1 VIIMG
6 RGPEYWNQPAPSRPL
21 RQLPALIASAFRLVW
36 RADRWSLIL
45 TAAVD
50 LLRGAIAAAQIL
62 ITRDVLQHLLKAGD
76 RQDVVRDALPAA
88 VTLAIIS
95 AVSMLIGQLRNT
107 RQQVFSERVQ
117 QLAMREMLDVAAR
130 VDLIAF
136 EEPTFYDRLQRA
148 QMNAMNR
155 PMQVVQ
161 SIVMLIS
168 GLLGTIGIG
177 VALFTLHPLLLPV
190 IVLAYVPVVIANRM
204 NNRMMFRWSRRMT
217 PLERQRGYIAGLLT
231 LRDAAKEVRAF
242 DLGDTLIDRYRDLSD
257 KRLEEL
263 RGVARTRARRLIAAR
278 LITSVLEALVLG
290 ALLWFLARDSLSLA
304 AAGAAYTGL
313 SQIQGRLEGM
323 IAGSTNLHEAALFL
337 DDQREF
343 VDLARGLTRS
353 TRTQVVPEHFE
364 HIVVDDV
371 TFRYPDA
378 PSNALEGVSIELR
391 KGEVIALV
399 GENGSGKTTLA
410 KLLAHLYDPTE
421 GRITWD
427 GLDLAEHDA
436 ESVRRS
442 ITIVFQDF
450 MRYWLSVADN
460 IGLGDPR
467 RAGDRDAIV
476 SASVRAGAHDIIER
490 LPDGYETNLGRQ
502 FQEGTDL
509 SIGQWQRVAIA
520 RAFFRDAPFVILD
533 EPTAA
538 LDARAEHELFER
550 IRDLFRGRTV
560 LLISHRFSTVR
571 NADRI
576 YVLDQGRVVEAGS
589 HAELMTSGGTYA
601 ELFTMQAAAYFDTE
615 SPQAIGD
622 ALVMTAPIDGAM
634 TRLEQGPS
642 RRFARRRDAN

>member
-1 VIIMG
+1 MIVMG

-21 RQLPALIASAFRLVW
+21 RQLPTLIASAFKLVW
-36 RADRWSLIL
+36 RADRWSMML
-45 TAAVD
+45 TTAVD
-50 LLRGAIAAAQIL
+50 LLRGGIAAAQIL
-62 ITRDVLQHLLKAGD
+62 ITRDVLQHLLKAGE
-76 RQDVVRDALPAA
+76 REQVVRDALPAA
-88 VTLAIIS
+88 ITLAIIS

-148 QMNAMNR
+148 QMNAMSR
-155 PMQVVQ
+155 PMQVVR
-161 SIVMLIS
+161 SIVSLVS

-177 VALFTLHPLLLPV
+177 IALFTLQPWLLPV
-190 IVLAYVPVVIANRM
+190 IMLAYVPVVIANRL

-217 PLERQRGYIAGLLT
+217 PLERQRSYIVGLLT
-231 LRDAAKEVRAF
+231 MRDAAKEIRAF
-242 DLGDTLIDRYRDLSD
+242 DLGDTFNDRYRDLST
-257 KRLEEL
+257 KRLDEL
-263 RGVARTRARRLIAAR
+263 RGVARTRAKRLIAAR
-278 LITSVLEALVLG
+278 LVTSVLEALVLG
-290 ALLWFLARDSLSLA
+290 ALLWFLARGGLSLA

-313 SQIQGRLEGM
+313 SQIQGRLESM
-323 IAGSTNLHEAALFL
+323 IAGSTDLHEAALFL

-343 VDLARGLTRS
+343 VELARGLTR
-353 TRTQVVPEHFE
+353 TARTEVVPEHFE
-364 HIVVDDV
+364 RIAVDNV

-378 PSNALEGVSIELR
+378 PTNALDAVSIELR
-391 KGEVIALV
+391 RGEVIALV

-410 KLLAHLYDPTE
+410 KLLAHLYDPTA

-427 GLDLAEHDA
+427 GLDLAEHDP

-450 MRYWLSVADN
+450 MRYWLSVGDN

-467 RAGDRDAIV
+467 RAGDKDAIIA
-476 SASVRAGAHDIIER
+476 ASQRAGAHEIIER

-550 IRDLFRGRTV
+550 IRELFKGRTV

-576 YVLDQGRVVEAGS
+576 YVLDRGRVVEAGS
-589 HAELMTSGGTYA
+589 HAELMAESGIYA
-601 ELFTMQAAAYFDTE
+601 ELFTMQASAYFDNE
-615 SPQAIGD
+615 PAG
-622 ALVMTAPIDGAM
+622 
-634 TRLEQGPS
+634 
-642 RRFARRRDAN
+642 